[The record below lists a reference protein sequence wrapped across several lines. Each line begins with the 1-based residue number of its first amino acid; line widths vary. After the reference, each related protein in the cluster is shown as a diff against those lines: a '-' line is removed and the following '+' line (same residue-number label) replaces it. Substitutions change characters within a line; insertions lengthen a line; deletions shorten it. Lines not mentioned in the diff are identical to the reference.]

1 MRMERYIGLDVHA
14 ASCTLAV
21 VGPSGR
27 RLTSQVVETSG
38 AALVD
43 ALRSVPGQRHVCME
57 EGTQSQWLHEILSPH
72 VAEFVVTGVEQRSY
86 GPKSDKRDAF
96 ALAEALRVGAIKTR
110 VHKGL
115 GQYKLLRQ
123 LARAHRQVVGDVV
136 RVQARLKAIYRSWGV
151 PTAGRAIYGTQRG
164 ERMSQVDTALRPALA
179 LLYDEYDRIQD
190 VRNRA
195 QEELVAE
202 SHRHG
207 ITRRLETAPGM
218 GPIRVAEAVA
228 IIVAPH
234 RFRTARQLWSY
245 SGLGLVMRSSSD
257 YKRDGNQWVWAN
269 VARPRGLN
277 RQHNRTLKSIFKGAA
292 TTVIAQ
298 HRASPLGQHYDRI
311 VAAGTKPN
319 LARVTLARK
328 IAAIVLA
335 MWKTEEV
342 YDPSKHHVHT

>member
-1 MRMERYIGLDVHA
+1 M
-14 ASCTLAV
+14 
-21 VGPSGR
+21 
-27 RLTSQVVETSG
+27 
-38 AALVD
+38 
-43 ALRSVPGQRHVCME
+43 
-57 EGTQSQWLHEILSPH
+57 HEILSPH
-72 VAEFVVTGVEQRSY
+72 VAELVVAGIGAQRSY

-96 ALAEALRVGAIKTR
+96 ALAEALRVGAIETR

-123 LARAHRQVVGDVV
+123 LARAHRQVVGDGV
-136 RVQARLKAIYRSWGV
+136 RVQGRLEAIYRSWGV
-151 PTAGRAIYGTQRG
+151 PTAGTAIYGTRRD
-164 ERMSQVDTALRPALA
+164 EWMSQMDKAVRPALA
-179 LLYDEYDRIQD
+179 LLYDEYDRLQD
-190 VRNRA
+190 VRHRA
-195 QEELVAE
+195 HEELVAE

-207 ITRRLETAPGM
+207 IARRLETAPGM
-218 GPIRVAEAVA
+218 GPIRVAQAVA
-228 IIVAPH
+228 VIVTPH

-257 YKRDGNQWVWAN
+257 YKRDGDPWVWAK

-277 RQHNRTLKSIFKGAA
+277 RNPNRMLKSIFKGAA

-298 HRASPLGQHYDRI
+298 HRARPLGQHYDRI

-335 MWKTEEV
+335 MWKSEEV
-342 YDPSKHHVHT
+342 YDPSKHRVHT